1 MNSDSPQPTPEQEQR
16 AKWDLLLLDIELRTQ
31 QVIHMKRFETWK
43 ALATLLLAAAAL
55 GTSTIGA
62 ILWLAQHIR

>member
-1 MNSDSPQPTPEQEQR
+1 MKPKMKPKS
-16 AKWDLLLLDIELRTQ
+16 DLLPLDIELRTQ

-43 ALATLLLAAAAL
+43 ALAALLLAAAAL

-62 ILWLAQHIR
+62 ILWLAQHIK